1 MLCGLSGAPDLGNPL
16 EDAFNA
22 MRATVS
28 GRAAP
33 APSARASLGA
43 DGLRQ
48 RALARLAAGGRV
60 RFVQFGR
67 PRGED
72 WHAIVQLPEGQAR
85 IPLTDLVRHLALVD
99 DAPTMAAINK
109 QAGRKLTPAQKKA
122 EQAQMAV
129 QRQLQAESNAKADAQ
144 AAAIRDKS
152 FFHDLWDQVSGPFKA
167 AAGGAGTAAKAGL
180 LVSAGVGGYFL
191 WRAMKGRG

>member
-1 MLCGLSGAPDLGNPL
+1 MLCGLSEDVGGPF

-22 MRATVS
+22 MRAVA
-28 GRAAP
+28 GGGAQAP
-33 APSARASLGA
+33 APRAGLDA
-43 DGLRQ
+43 AGLRQ

-67 PRGED
+67 ARGED
-72 WHAIVQLPEGQAR
+72 WQAIVQLPEGQAR
-85 IPLTDLVRHLALVD
+85 IALADLVRYRALVD
-99 DAPTMAAINK
+99 EAPTMAAIDK
-109 QAGRKLTPAQKKA
+109 MAGRKLTPKQRDA
-122 EQAQMAV
+122 ERAQMAV
-129 QRQLQAESNAKADAQ
+129 QQKLQAESNAKADAQ

-180 LVSAGVGGYFL
+180 LVGTGVGGYFL